1 MGPRWPWAII
11 GGALILVLLAAY
23 VLARGY
29 PDEIRA
35 RLSESGPSAPVVDLH
50 GVDQLKAAFNAD
62 TGTAR
67 LVLLFSPT

>member
-1 MGPRWPWAII
+1 MRWLSAII

-29 PDEIRA
+29 PAEVKA

-62 TGTAR
+62 TGTPR